1 MASSSHVGMFDN
13 VRCRYPLLHHQ
24 DAAFQT
30 KDLAHD
36 SWLGGA
42 LDDYEIMKDGRLR
55 RRVHERKWVKKPGSL
70 LGGYCKSIRSWWE
83 KLPDAHG
90 DVFIYTS
97 DGTPGEPGYRW
108 IEFRVR
114 FTNGQV
120 QDVRDVSREPRSTRK
135 RRLAGKASPRR
146 AKSTAESPRKREPPR
161 R

>member
-13 VRCRYPLLHHQ
+13 VRCRYPLPHHQ

-30 KDLAHD
+30 KNLARD

-55 RRVHERKWVKKPGSL
+55 RRMHERKWIKKPASL
-70 LGGYCKSIRSWWE
+70 LGGYFKSIRSWWE

-97 DGTPGEPGYRW
+97 DGTPGEPRYQW
-108 IEFRVR
+108 IEFSVR
-114 FTNGQV
+114 FTNGRV
-120 QDVRDVSREPRSTRK
+120 QDVRDVSRESRLKRK
-135 RRLAGKASPRR
+135 RRLVKR
-146 AKSTAESPRKREPPR
+146 AAARNAKPPVE
-161 R
+161 